1 MVSILL
7 QRHKS
12 HPMKK
17 FILPVICILL
27 TFSLSGCGLMED
39 VFKAG
44 FIIAII
50 IAALI
55 GLLIW
60 IFHMSWKLLA
70 KYFPSVRMFFGGDDT
85 EAMQPGE

>member
-1 MVSILL
+1 
-7 QRHKS
+7 
-12 HPMKK
+12 
-17 FILPVICILL
+17 
-27 TFSLSGCGLMED
+27 MED
-39 VFKAG
+39 AFKAG
-44 FIIAII
+44 FIIALI

-85 EAMQPGE
+85 DAMQPGE

>member
-1 MVSILL
+1 
-7 QRHKS
+7 
-12 HPMKK
+12 MKK
-17 FILPVICILL
+17 FILPVICILF

-39 VFKAG
+39 AFKAG

-70 KYFPSVRMFFGGDDT
+70 KYFPSVRMFFGAVDDT

>member
-1 MVSILL
+1 
-7 QRHKS
+7 
-12 HPMKK
+12 MKK

-39 VFKAG
+39 AFKAG

-50 IAALI
+50 IAALVR
-55 GLLIW
+55 LLIW

-70 KYFPSVRMFFGGDDT
+70 KYFPSVRMFFGAVDDT

>member
-1 MVSILL
+1 
-7 QRHKS
+7 
-12 HPMKK
+12 MKK

-39 VFKAG
+39 AFKAG

-70 KYFPSVRMFFGGDDT
+70 KYFPSVRMFFGAVDDT